1 MGNRVK
7 DKELAELR
15 DNLGKEAY
23 ADLYRKTWMNCHY
36 GKSHKRASGK
46 VYQNDEKKMAEIKA
60 KYKNGVTKEI
70 INEWI
75 NNL

>member
-1 MGNRVK
+1 MVMLIYSGK
-7 DKELAELR
+7 
-15 DNLGKEAY
+15 LGCVVITQK
-23 ADLYRKTWMNCHY
+23 K
-36 GKSHKRASGK
+36 HKRASGR
-46 VYQNDEKKMAEIKA
+46 VYENDEKKMAEIKV

>member
-1 MGNRVK
+1 MIWVK
-7 DKELAELR
+7 MIMLI
-15 DNLGKEAY
+15 
-23 ADLYRKTWMNCHY
+23 C
-36 GKSHKRASGK
+36 SGK
-46 VYQNDEKKMAEIKA
+46 LGCVVITQKGIKGQVVGFMKMAEIKA